1 MALPRTSRRGALRY
15 TSDVIEREI
24 KLRFD
29 SADQARQAV
38 AALGAAPLRPR
49 RLQDDCLLDRDDAE
63 LRERGCALR
72 IRRDDARA
80 RVTFKGPVVSGP
92 MKMREEIETSVGD
105 ADEVARLFASLG
117 YTPRFRYQKYRE
129 ELRLEGVIIAI
140 DETPIGVFVELEGE
154 EAAIT
159 RAAERLGRT
168 PADYVLGS
176 YRTLFVAFRQAQ
188 GLPDGDMVF
197 DA

>member
-1 MALPRTSRRGALRY
+1 M
-15 TSDVIEREI
+15 IEREI

-29 SADQARQAV
+29 SAEGARQAV
-38 AALGAAPLRPR
+38 TALAPAPWTPR
-49 RLQDDCLLDRDDAE
+49 RMQDDVLLDRDDAE
-63 LRERGCALR
+63 LRGRGCTLR
-72 IRRDDARA
+72 IRQDGGQT
-80 RVTFKGPVVSGP
+80 RVTFKGPVVPGA
-92 MKMREEIETSVGD
+92 MKMREEIETSVGS
-105 ADEVARLFASLG
+105 ASEIARLFAGLG

-129 ELRLEGVIIAI
+129 EFRLEGVIIAI

-159 RAAERLGRT
+159 GTAARLGRT

-176 YRTLFVAFRQAQ
+176 YRTLFVASREAQ